1 MSYIL
6 IPIFSD
12 PFLHPL
18 HKDNDLSLLYL
29 RHWGDR
35 EGKMIC
41 INHPDCVDRG
51 SIDDIKNDKTY
62 FYVTPDKKKL
72 THILPDTRLMD
83 VNYFNWDKTNLPL
96 DLENI
101 RLNAYDFFHSK
112 YYNVKDLNYIIPLS
126 KHKEYCDKVFDKM
139 KESVSSMMDTEYHSD
154 VIEAFGSI
162 EKNGIK
168 VIDNVCDI
176 FDMRVKKHISD
187 GKLYS
192 QYNLWTTTGRPSN
205 SFGSVNFAALPPEK
219 RKAFISENDYLVEY
233 DYDAYHLRLI
243 GDLVDYKFD
252 KESVHQHLADFYGST
267 YEESKQ
273 ISFRLLYGG
282 IDKKTQEKVPFFG
295 KVHKYINDKWLEINQ
310 NNYVFTDIYRRKLLS
325 NNYVDMNKNKLF
337 NYLIQA
343 YETESNI
350 KTIIEI
356 NNYLLDKDTKLVL
369 YGYDSFLFDFSK
381 QDGVNVLTEIK
392 NILER
397 NGHMVKAKMGF
408 NYGEM
413 TDISERL

>member
-41 INHPDCVDRG
+41 VNHPDCVNEE
-51 SIDDIKNDKTY
+51 SIDDIKNDHTY

-72 THILPDTRLMD
+72 MHIFPDTRLID
-83 VNYFNWDKTNLPL
+83 VNYLNWNDTNLPL

-101 RLNAYDFFHSK
+101 RLNTYDFFHSK
-112 YYNVKDLNYIIPLS
+112 YYNVKDINRIIPFT

-139 KESVSSMMDTEYHSD
+139 IESLSTVCEYEYHAD
-154 VIEAFGSI
+154 VTEAFGSI
-162 EKNGIK
+162 EKNGVK
-168 VIDNVCDI
+168 VSADVCDI
-176 FDMRVKKHISD
+176 FDERVRKHISN

-205 SFGSVNFAALPPEK
+205 SFGNVNFAALPQEK
-219 RKAFISENDYLVEY
+219 RKAFIPENDYLVEY

-252 KESVHQHLADFYGST
+252 KKSVHQHLADFYGST

-273 ISFRLLYGG
+273 ISFKLLYGG
-282 IDKKTQEKVPFFG
+282 IDKEVREKVPFFD
-295 KVHKYINDKWLEINQ
+295 KVHNYINEKWTEINK
-310 NNYVFTDIYRRKLLS
+310 NNYVFTDIYKRKLLS
-325 NNYVDMNKNKLF
+325 TNYTDMNKNKLF

-350 KTIIEI
+350 KTIIELKR
-356 NNYLLDKDTKLVL
+356 YLLDKKTKLVL

-381 QDGVNVLTEIK
+381 QDGVSTLTEIK

-397 NGHMVKAKMGF
+397 NGHMVKSQAGS

-413 TDISERL
+413 NDISDRL